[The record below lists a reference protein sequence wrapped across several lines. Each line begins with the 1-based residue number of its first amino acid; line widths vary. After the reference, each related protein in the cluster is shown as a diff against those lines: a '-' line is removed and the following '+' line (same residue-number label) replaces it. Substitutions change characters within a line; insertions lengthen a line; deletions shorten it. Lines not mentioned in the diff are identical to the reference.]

1 MLAQLGGRLYTSLV
15 SFAVIMVM
23 LARILDPEGF
33 GIFNYYL
40 NLFTLLAVLI
50 DFGANTIAIRE
61 ASKNIDRLTGLLKAL
76 VQFRALLSVA
86 SLAVVLG
93 IALLYEPDLDLCLW
107 ISLAS
112 LHLLFYSLGGFNTV
126 FHVRMRFG
134 FVALIS
140 ASGHTL
146 FLAIS
151 TLAYFS
157 GSRNPAIYLVAYG
170 AGMAMTNL
178 LNCLLSM
185 RFIPK
190 KTAPSKSELKPLV
203 REALPLGFSSVM
215 IMFYFYMDTFLL
227 RFMEGEAAV
236 GYYNAAYRILVF
248 SIMVPVLFN
257 QVIFP
262 VYSRFFADTRAGNS
276 ELRPFFSRA
285 VLYMGITGIP
295 ASVALWL
302 FAEPL
307 VVLIC
312 GEAYQRSAGCLPVLG
327 LAMALIFL
335 TYPHTSL
342 LIASGRQILFAWIT
356 AGGALLNLVLNLLL
370 IPRYSIMGAAWAT
383 VLTELFVL
391 ASAIFFLQ
399 RRLRVMALNPELFK
413 IVIAGLVV
421 GGLCKAMEDWSL
433 FLSLPL
439 LGIVYIGL
447 MFILKLLPFD
457 IRDETGN

>member
-1 MLAQLGGRLYTSLV
+1 MAQLGGRLYTSLV
-15 SFAVIMVM
+15 SFTVIMVM
-23 LARILDPEGF
+23 LARVLDPEGF

-40 NLFTLLAVLI
+40 NLFILLAVLI
-50 DFGANTIAIRE
+50 DFGTNTIAIRE
-61 ASKNIDRLTGLLKAL
+61 ASRNRDRLAGLLNAL
-76 VQFRALLSVA
+76 VRFRALLALA

-93 IALLYEPDLDLCLW
+93 IALLNEPDFNLCFW
-107 ISLAS
+107 ICIAS

-126 FHVRMRFG
+126 FHVHMRFG

-151 TLAYFS
+151 AAAYFS

-170 AGMAMTNL
+170 AGMALTNL
-178 LNCLLSM
+178 VNCLLGL

-190 KTAPSKSELKPLV
+190 SREPAKSELGSLV
-203 REALPLGFSSVM
+203 REALPLGISSVM
-215 IMFYFYMDTFLL
+215 IMFYFYMDTFFL

-262 VYSRFFADTRAGNS
+262 LFSRFFSDSAAIKPG
-276 ELRPFFSRA
+276 LKPFFNRA

-295 ASVALWL
+295 AAVALWL
-302 FAEPL
+302 LAEPL

-312 GEAYQRSAGCLPVLG
+312 GDAYLRSAACLPVLG
-327 LAMALIFL
+327 VAMALIFL

-342 LIASGRQILFAWIT
+342 LIASGRQVLFAWIT
-356 AGGALLNLVLNLLL
+356 AGGALLNLVLNVIL
-370 IPRYSIMGAAWAT
+370 IPNYSILGAAWAT

-391 ASAIFFLQ
+391 ATAIFFLH
-399 RRLRVMALNPELFK
+399 RRLRVMALNPQLFR
-413 IVIAGLVV
+413 IAIAAVAVWGV
-421 GGLCKAMEDWSL
+421 CSIMQEQSL
-433 FLSLPL
+433 FLVLPL
-439 LGIVYIGL
+439 LGAIYIVL
-447 MFILKLLPFD
+447 LFILKLLPFD
-457 IRDETGN
+457 MSDEAGN